1 MRDTCTSI
9 ADKVILVFLFF
20 YDPFSVW
27 EKIITIG
34 TKMIVAH
41 AKYKESDQ
49 LWLVTVYW

>member
-9 ADKVILVFLFF
+9 ADKVILVFYFF
-20 YDPFSVW
+20 MTLLQC
-27 EKIITIG
+27 EKKIMIIG

>member
-9 ADKVILVFLFF
+9 ADKVILVYYFFMTLFQF
-20 YDPFSVW
+20 GK
-27 EKIITIG
+27 KIITIG